1 MSAEVSSDVG
11 TQVAGLYLYG
21 LVPPRARLPRDLT
34 GLHGA
39 PVRLV
44 PLGEIAALVSDL
56 DGRAVVGLPAEVRDY
71 VAVLDAV
78 AAAGP
83 VLPVRFGTTVED
95 PADMDA
101 AFPAQQQREHA
112 DRLREL
118 AGVVQLT
125 VRARFVQDAVIAQL
139 VEEEPEIRRLREQTR
154 EHLEEETYRARIR
167 LGELVVAGF
176 DRKRAEYAES
186 LEGAAAPH
194 AVEVRQRPTS
204 QVDDV
209 AELAALVPRDGT
221 KAFEDA
227 LEAYAARTAGL
238 VAVRLV
244 GPQAPY
250 DFVEGA

>member
-1 MSAEVSSDVG
+1 VEA
-11 TQVAGLYLYG
+11 QVAALYFYGIAPAGAALPRG
-21 LVPPRARLPRDLT
+21 LV

-39 PVRLV
+39 PVQLV
-44 PLGEIAALVSDL
+44 PLGQIAALVSDL
-56 DGRAVVGLPAEVRDY
+56 DGRAVVGLPAEVRDH

-83 VLPVRFGTTVED
+83 VLPVRFGTTVD
-95 PADMDA
+95 DVAAMGV
-101 AFPAQQQREHA
+101 AFPPPQQRDHA
-112 DRLREL
+112 DRLRDL

-125 VRARFVQDAVIAQL
+125 LRARFVQDAVIAQL

-154 EHLEEETYRARIR
+154 EHLEEETYQARIR

-176 DRKRAEYAES
+176 DRKRAEHAEA
-186 LEGAAAPH
+186 LERAAAPH
-194 AVEVRQRPTS
+194 AVELRRRPTS

-209 AELAALVPRDGT
+209 AEIAALVPRDGV

-227 LEAYAARTAGL
+227 LERYAARTAGL

>member
-1 MSAEVSSDVG
+1 VSAAVSSKVE
-11 TQVAGLYLYG
+11 TQVAGLYFYG
-21 LVPPRARLPRDLT
+21 IAPPGTVLPRDLA
-34 GLHGA
+34 GVHGA
-39 PVRLV
+39 PVQVVR
-44 PLGEIAALVSDL
+44 LGEIAALVSDL
-56 DGRAVVGLPAEVRDY
+56 DGRAVVGLPAEVRDH

-78 AAAGP
+78 AATGP
-83 VLPVRFGTTVED
+83 VLPVRFGTTVD
-95 PADMDA
+95 DAAAMGA
-101 AFPAQQQREHA
+101 AFPAPEQRDHA
-112 DRLREL
+112 ARLRDL

-139 VEEEPEIRRLREQTR
+139 VQEEPEIRRLREQTR

-176 DRKRAEYAES
+176 ERKRGEHAEA
-186 LEGAAAPH
+186 LERAAAPH
-194 AVEVRQRPTS
+194 VVELRQRPTS

-209 AELAALVPRDGT
+209 AEIAVLVPRDRVRE
-221 KAFEDA
+221 FEDA
-227 LEAYAARTAGL
+227 LERYAARTVGL